1 MCIRDSLIAGPSPA
15 APGRPRPA
23 HPPHVSLVFGDFA
36 GLGVQPHPPR
46 RLGVMA
52 RLYLAI
58 AVVSGAMWLTVILWG
73 MGPLL
78 LLAHPLV
85 WAAALSLGAIKAVA
99 TSLFVRGSF
108 GVRIRPSKP
117 RRPRGAKNSTG

>member
-1 MCIRDSLIAGPSPA
+1 ME
-15 APGRPRPA
+15 
-23 HPPHVSLVFGDFA
+23 
-36 GLGVQPHPPR
+36 PHPRR

-58 AVVSGAMWLTVILWG
+58 AVISGSMWLAVILWG

-85 WAAALSLGAIKAVA
+85 WVASLSLGTIWAVA
-99 TSLFVRGSF
+99 AFLFLRASF
-108 GVRIRPSKP
+108 GARIGLRKP
-117 RRPRGAKNSTG
+117 RS